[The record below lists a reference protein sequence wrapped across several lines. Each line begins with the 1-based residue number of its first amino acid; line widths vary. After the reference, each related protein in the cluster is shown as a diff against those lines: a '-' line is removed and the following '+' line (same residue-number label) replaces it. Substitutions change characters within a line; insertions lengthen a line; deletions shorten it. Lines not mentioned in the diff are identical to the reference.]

1 MSFTPFSF
9 FNLFNLS
16 SFRGLNWFEGLKRI
30 KVFLQW
36 LWGVP
41 AGIIFLIF
49 ALSWR
54 AELGGV
60 LLGLLAVTMPLLGFE
75 LLFRAVVW
83 IVAGFI
89 QVGDPKA
96 ETIRLAESQRPAEV
110 KKKITEGINGWIG
123 NLKKTSVR
131 ELCDTVFFFVWIYL
145 LSEVVGNTWL
155 NPLAHWQNVRVTI
168 SLESLNLERALTLV
182 GLAMITL
189 FKGIVTIV
197 LGITGFAIYAY
208 FSEKSYRRKES
219 KKETQ

>member
-9 FNLFNLS
+9 LNLFNLS

-41 AGIIFLIF
+41 AGIIFFVF

-54 AELGGV
+54 AELGMV
-60 LLGLLAVTMPLLGFE
+60 LLGLLAVAMPLLGFE

-83 IVAGFI
+83 IVAGFM
-89 QVGDPKA
+89 QAGDSRA

-110 KKKITEGINGWIG
+110 KKKITEGFNGWIG
-123 NLKKTSVR
+123 NLKKTNAR
-131 ELCDTVFFFVWIYL
+131 DICDTLFFFAWIYL
-145 LSEVVGNTWL
+145 WSEVIGNTWL
-155 NPLAHWQNVRVTI
+155 NPLGHWKHVWETI
-168 SLESLNLERALTLV
+168 SFENLNHERVWPLV

-189 FKGIVTIV
+189 FKGILAIV
-197 LGITGFAIYAY
+197 LAITGFVIYVY
-208 FSEKSYRRKES
+208 LTERFYRKKES